1 MFASPQP
8 CPTPGTFLGSVM
20 GPPLEWPVCSEFLR
34 AYPSLTLMVG
44 TVPVSGP
51 DLLNMLFGLLP
62 QALALENAEGGRRG
76 SKATLKA
83 SPAVLIL
90 KQVGIFSLLPV
101 SVVRS

>member
-20 GPPLEWPVCSEFLR
+20 GPPLEWPR
-34 AYPSLTLMVG
+34 AYRSLTLMVG

-62 QALALENAEGGRRG
+62 QALVLENAEGGRRG
-76 SKATLKA
+76 SKATLKV
-83 SPAVLIL
+83 SPTVLIL

-101 SVVRS
+101 SAVRS